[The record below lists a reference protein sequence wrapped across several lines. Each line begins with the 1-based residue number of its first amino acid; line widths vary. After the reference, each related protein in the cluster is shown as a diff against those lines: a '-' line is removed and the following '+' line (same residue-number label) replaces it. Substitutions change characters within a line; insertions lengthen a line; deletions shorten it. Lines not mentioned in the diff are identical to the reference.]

1 MNEETDFSY
10 DDLPS
15 NLKTITEIFYDARE
29 AILINVDV
37 YDQDQM
43 QIGLR
48 KLLEAKISFFRATTP
63 PIAQEE

>member
-1 MNEETDFSY
+1 MSEETNFSY

-29 AILINVDV
+29 AILINIDA

-48 KLLEAKISFFRATTP
+48 KLLEAKIAFFRATTP
-63 PIAQEE
+63 PITEEE